1 MLGRCRDDVARRM
14 LEGDAL
20 DREVVRLGGARGE
33 DDLVGLDVQRR
44 GDRRA
49 GAVDRRVRG
58 VAERVAG
65 AGGVAEHVGEVGQ
78 HRREHARI
86 DRRRRVAV
94 EIDRCV
100 RAHAFAPAF
109 AAFLRRADFGARPSR
124 LRRRLRRSR
133 FRRAFAARAFAGWP
147 RPSAAARPRARSS
160 AMTFSAIFRSAASPP
175 APAPGRLLCQTS
187 GCFLQQD
194 VAERAVALHAV
205 GRERGDVDGAGPLV
219 LVLDQQ
225 PRLAVLGRLLAGPPR
240 PPALGA
246 HEHPGAFQ
254 LEAVERH
261 LEIALG
267 QRRVD
272 VVDLGRPRAA
282 IPQHH
287 HAGAVALRD
296 HALELAVL
304 DRVILDVH
312 RQPLVGGVDRRALRH
327 RPRQQHAVV
336 LDAEVVVQRGGEV
349 FLHAEEARLA
359 ALGLPRPDHRVVA
372 GGLRRAAEVA
382 LLAIGLERHSA
393 PLYPASPASRYAV
406 ACHEGRGSRRERAGL
421 AGTLGAGRSGRQGG
435 AAVGQR
441 RRHAPAVGQ
450 GRVALDRRRRSQV
463 ARLARRH
470 RRRPRAPAR
479 RSRTSPPASAG
490 TASRTPCCS
499 AWAAPACVP
508 RCWPAPSDTSRAPR
522 SCTSSTRRSR
532 RRSRPSRAAST
543 SIARW

>member
-1 MLGRCRDDVARRM
+1 MPC
-14 LEGDAL
+14 
-20 DREVVRLGGARGE
+20 
-33 DDLVGLDVQRR
+33 
-44 GDRRA
+44 
-49 GAVDRRVRG
+49 
-58 VAERVAG
+58 
-65 AGGVAEHVGEVGQ
+65 
-78 HRREHARI
+78 
-86 DRRRRVAV
+86 
-94 EIDRCV
+94 
-100 RAHAFAPAF
+100 
-109 AAFLRRADFGARPSR
+109 SR
-124 LRRRLRRSR
+124 LRRACLRRGR
-133 FRRAFAARAFAGWP
+133 AFGAAVAFAARAFAGAGFV
-147 RPSAAARPRARSS
+147 AAFCQRRGLGLVQRRDLLGDLPQRRVAAGAGARPVAVPHVRR
-160 AMTFSAIFRSAASPP
+160 
-175 APAPGRLLCQTS
+175 
-187 GCFLQQD
+187 FLQQD

-272 VVDLGRPRAA
+272 VVDLRRPGAA

-312 RQPLVGGVDRRALRH
+312 RQPLVGGVDGRALRH

-336 LDAEVVVQRGGEV
+336 LDAEVVVQRGGQV
-349 FLHAEEARLA
+349 LLDAEEARLA
-359 ALGLPRPDHRVVA
+359 ALGLPRPDHGVVA

-382 LLAIGLERHSA
+382 LLAIRLERHSV
-393 PLYPASPASRYAV
+393 LIVPASPASRYAV
-406 ACHEGRGSRRERAGL
+406 ACHDGRGSRRERAGL
-421 AGTLGAGRSGRQGG
+421 AGPLGSGRSGGQGG

-450 GRVALDRRRRSQV
+450 GRVALDRRRRGEV

-479 RSRTSPPASAG
+479 APGHRRRRPPGRLHARAAARHGRLQPVSRGAG
-490 TASRTPCCS
+490 SHLRTP
-499 AWAAPACVP
+499 ARRAGAARP
-508 RCWPAPSDTSRAPR
+508 RLDGAVAGRRPRGPRRPRSHAGDRRQQVRAARSSRAP
-522 SCTSSTRRSR
+522 SSSTSSTASPPSAVRRKRRAASSPSPIPDPGSKAR
-532 RRSRPSRAAST
+532 RRPRATGTSSPASRPSAGATRRCRRSGWC
-543 SIARW
+543 RPR